1 MAQAATS
8 APTARAHASRADLP
22 PLLDFA
28 SRSLRARFPLDANWH
43 PGDLVWQLKDA
54 RDVHLDMRLWETAE
68 GVVAAALF
76 AEPGQ
81 LWLEA
86 LPEHESLVTEA
97 LAWAEAAM
105 ASERPSLGTG
115 GLSVKLSGI
124 DPHRIATVEALGY
137 QRTAPEGVRF
147 RRALDTDIPPA
158 PLPPGMRLRDC
169 VGIDPEARAA
179 CHRDAWNHLAHIGI
193 ENARSTFTAKSYGRL
208 LASPVY
214 DPSLDILVETED
226 GQLVANCICWAD
238 EVSGIGTFE
247 PVGTHADYRGLG
259 LARAVNVEGL
269 RRLKA
274 RGLAWGR
281 VGTAHFNAPAIATY
295 LSCGF
300 EIIDRPA
307 LWTKAPG

>member
-1 MAQAATS
+1 MARDAS
-8 APTARAHASRADLP
+8 PIARAHAGRADLP
-22 PLLDFA
+22 ALLDFA
-28 SRSLRARFPLDANWH
+28 SRSLRARHPLDANWH

-76 AEPGQ
+76 AGPSQ
-81 LWLEA
+81 VWLEA
-86 LPEHESLVTEA
+86 MPEHEHLLAEI
-97 LAWAEAAM
+97 LAWAELAM
-105 ASERPSLGTG
+105 VTERPRLGTDA
-115 GLSVKLSGI
+115 LSVKLSEV
-124 DPHRIATVEALGY
+124 DQSRIATVEALGY
-137 QRTAPEGVRF
+137 RRAAPEGVRF
-147 RRALDTDIPPA
+147 RRALDTEIPPA
-158 PLPPGMRLRDC
+158 PLPRGMRVRDS

-208 LASPVY
+208 LASRVY
-214 DPSLDILVETED
+214 DPKLDLLIETED

-238 EVSGIGTFE
+238 AASGIGTFE

-269 RRLKA
+269 RRLQA
-274 RGLAWGR
+274 LGMAWGR
-281 VGTAHFNAPAIATY
+281 VSTAHFNAPAIATY

-300 EIIDRPA
+300 EVIGRTA
-307 LWTKAPG
+307 LWTKALP

>member
-1 MAQAATS
+1 MVQANS
-8 APTARAHASRADLP
+8 MPVARAHAGVADLP
-22 PLLDFA
+22 LLLDFA
-28 SRSLRARFPLDANWH
+28 SRALRARFPLDANWH
-43 PGDLVWQLKDA
+43 PGDLAWQLKDA
-54 RDVHLDMRLWETAE
+54 RGVHLDMRLWETAE

-76 AEPGQ
+76 AGPGQ

-86 LPEHESLVTEA
+86 LPEHEALIGEA
-97 LAWAEAAM
+97 VAWAEAAM
-105 ASERPSLGTG
+105 ASDRPRLGTG
-115 GLSVKLSGI
+115 ALSVKLLEA
-124 DPHRIATVEALGY
+124 DPGRIAAVEALGY

-147 RRALDTDIPPA
+147 RRSLDTDIPPA
-158 PLPPGMRLRDC
+158 RLPPGMRVRDS
-169 VGIDPEARAA
+169 VGVDPETRAA
-179 CHRDAWNHLAHIGI
+179 CHRDAWNHLDHIGI

-208 LASPVY
+208 MASPAY
-214 DPSLDILVETED
+214 DPTLDMLIETED
-226 GQLVANCICWAD
+226 GELVANCICWAD
-238 EVSGIGTFE
+238 EASGIGTFE

-281 VGTAHFNAPAIATY
+281 VSTAHFNAPAIATY

-307 LWTKAPG
+307 LWTKVVG